1 MHPDATTPQ
10 DLEPEPRVEGP
21 VKIFWH
27 SIPPGLLSFPTSI
40 TSMILSLEHWSYEF
54 VSISPH
60 CLAQILT
67 MDQWNQPLHIYAC
80 AAKQGWNPPKIPL
93 GALIQLLDLISVRF
107 FKSSILRNSL
117 CPFPFLALPYHH
129 CSPQAACPPLC
140 LLSANFIL
148 STQLE
153 NCCHQERIT
162 SASSTASITISLLNS
177 ISFVIT
183 FPLISKNLIFISV
196 FSITSP
202 ISSRN
207 LLY

>member
-1 MHPDATTPQ
+1 
-10 DLEPEPRVEGP
+10 
-21 VKIFWH
+21 
-27 SIPPGLLSFPTSI
+27 
-40 TSMILSLEHWSYEF
+40 MILSLEHWFYEF

-60 CLAQILT
+60 SLAKILT
-67 MDQWNQPLHIYAC
+67 MDQWNQPLHIYAY

-107 FKSSILRNSL
+107 FKSPILHNSL
-117 CPFPFLALPYHH
+117 YPFPFLALPYHH
-129 CSPQAACPPLC
+129 SSPQAECPPLF
-140 LLSANFIL
+140 LLAVNFIL

-153 NCCHQERIT
+153 NCCHQERVM
-162 SASSTASITISLLNS
+162 SASSTANITISLPNS
-177 ISFVIT
+177 ISFVTT

-196 FSITSP
+196 FSTTSP